1 MKRKFNFQTRLI
13 ISYSVFM
20 LIIILFSILFW
31 GIQMISAHNTS
42 IQNQIHLLLQNNDS
56 EINNKFKEIRSVLYL
71 HIYNPEIIDFLET
84 GNTLSPSNIRSVEEG
99 VIAQHNALLS
109 MCLFD
114 MSGNAYHTRY
124 FREDSVTLYQ
134 YLEAAKGR
142 NGIPYIGS
150 LSFETINNMKKS
162 VLTISKE
169 LISTHSGKPVGYVVV
184 KIDSQKWFSSIDN
197 TISEGFYTLIT
208 DENGKLLYK
217 SNVSNDI
224 LNQDVN
230 ALIAGASDKYSFIHT
245 NHYSMESIVNHYSRW
260 NLYKI
265 YIHPDSP
272 LTSIFRGL
280 QIFIPASFLIFLL
293 TLGVAILV
301 SRQLSSNIN
310 LLRTAFQKTTSA
322 EDLKPVDKTLIK
334 DDEVGILIRSYNH
347 MIDRL
352 HTAIDKEYHAT
363 IQAQEMRIKALNY
376 QINPHFLYNNL
387 NLISSIAIL
396 HDVPDVAHI
405 ARVLGDMFH
414 YSIDASDTL
423 TVKDELLNLQN
434 YMELQKIRYPDKFNV
449 IYDVDNTLLDRQCQ
463 KFILE
468 PVVENIFSHGFHF
481 TDNDS
486 REYEIVISVSA
497 EGHMLVYNILDNGE
511 GISEQELRK
520 LQDNLKSSANQYS
533 SGHIGLW
540 NIQKRIEAYYGEQY
554 GIQICSEPGLFTQVT
569 IRFPSQSNTPQK

>member
-1 MKRKFNFQTRLI
+1 MKKNLNFQTRLI

-20 LIIILFSILFW
+20 LIIILFSIIFW

-42 IQNQIHLLLQNNDS
+42 IRNQMHLLLQNNDS
-56 EINNKFKEIRSVLYL
+56 EIDNKFKEIGPVLYL
-71 HIYNPEIIDFLET
+71 HIHNPEITDFLEA
-84 GNTLSPSNIRSVEEG
+84 GDASVLANIRSVEEG
-99 VIAQHNALLS
+99 IIAQHSALLS

-114 MSGNAYHTRY
+114 MEGKAYGTRH
-124 FREDSVTLYQ
+124 FQENSDILRR
-134 YLEAAKGR
+134 YLEAAESK
-142 NGIPYIGS
+142 NGIPHICS
-150 LSFETINNMKKS
+150 LSSETINNRKKT
-162 VLTISKE
+162 VLTISKK
-169 LISTHSGKPVGYVVV
+169 LISTCSGRSVGYVVV

-197 TISEGFYTLIT
+197 TISEGFYTLVT
-208 DENGKLLYK
+208 DENGQLLYK

-224 LNQDVN
+224 LNQDVDT
-230 ALIAGASDKYSFIHT
+230 LLAGGSDEYSFLHS
-245 NHYSMESIVNHYSRW
+245 NYYSIEGVVNHYSHW

-265 YIHPDSP
+265 YIHPESP
-272 LTSIFRGL
+272 FPSMFHGL
-280 QIFIPASFLIFLL
+280 RIFIPVSFFIFLL
-293 TLGVAILV
+293 TLGIAVLV

-322 EDLKPVDKTLIK
+322 EDLKPVDRMLIK

-434 YMELQKIRYPDKFNV
+434 YIELQKIRYPDKFNV
-449 IYDVDNTLLDRQCQ
+449 IYDIDQTLLDRQCQ

-481 TDNDS
+481 TDNNS
-486 REYEIVISVSA
+486 REYEIVIGVSA
-497 EGHMLVYNILDNGE
+497 ENNILVYNILDNGD
-511 GISEQELRK
+511 GISEQELQK
-520 LQDNLKSSANQYS
+520 LQANLKSSVNQYS

-554 GIQICSEPGLFTQVT
+554 GLLICSEPGLFTQVT
-569 IRFPSQSNTPQK
+569 IRFPFQ